1 MEILDSVDGFAQWR
15 GSCGAASVGLVP
27 TMGFL
32 HEGHLSLVRR
42 ARADNDR
49 VAVSIFVNPTQFGP
63 NEDFEDYP
71 RDTNRDC
78 ALLEDEGVDGVFMP
92 SVEDM
97 YPNGFATSV
106 TVEGALTKRLCG
118 ASRPTHFAGVTTV
131 VARLFGLTR
140 PDRAYFGQKDAQ
152 QLAVIRRMATDLA
165 LPVEVVGCPI
175 VREADGLAMSSR
187 NVYLSEDERGQ
198 ALALRESL
206 DLAAR
211 RLGEG
216 VLDVSTIRE
225 EIVTLLGS
233 RSLLRMDYVEFVHGE
248 TLEPVETLS
257 GENPDAPT
265 LLALAAF
272 VGKTRLI
279 DNALLHANG

>member
-1 MEILDSVDGFAQWR
+1 
-15 GSCGAASVGLVP
+15 
-27 TMGFL
+27 MGFL

-71 RDTNRDC
+71 RDTDRDC

-106 TVEGALTKRLCG
+106 TVDGALTKRLCG

-152 QLAVIRRMATDLA
+152 
-165 LPVEVVGCPI
+165 
-175 VREADGLAMSSR
+175 
-187 NVYLSEDERGQ
+187 
-198 ALALRESL
+198 
-206 DLAAR
+206 
-211 RLGEG
+211 
-216 VLDVSTIRE
+216 
-225 EIVTLLGS
+225 
-233 RSLLRMDYVEFVHGE
+233 
-248 TLEPVETLS
+248 
-257 GENPDAPT
+257 
-265 LLALAAF
+265 
-272 VGKTRLI
+272 
-279 DNALLHANG
+279 